1 MNRVIRWE
9 PFREMVAARGH
20 LDRVMDE
27 FLNLSSS
34 WETEGNNIFRLALD
48 VSETD
53 EAFTVSAAVP
63 GVQPDELEISF
74 ADNTLMIKG
83 ESRQQT
89 ERENE
94 RFHLRERRF
103 GQFMR
108 SVTLPVPVNGDA
120 IDAHFENGVLTLT
133 LPKAEEVKPRR
144 IAVRSNGSTVNN

>member
-1 MNRVIRWE
+1 
-9 PFREMVAARGH
+9 MVAARGH
-20 LDRVMDE
+20 LDRMMDE
-27 FLNLSSS
+27 FLNVSSS

-53 EAFTVSAAVP
+53 EVFTVSAAVP

-74 ADNTLMIKG
+74 ADNTLVIKG
-83 ESRQQT
+83 ESKQQS

-108 SVTLPVPVNGDA
+108 SITLPVPVNGDA
-120 IDAHFENGVLTLT
+120 IDAHFESGVLTLT

-144 IAVRSNGSTVNN
+144 IAIRSNGNTINN